1 MKPWV
6 PQILLIFLLL
16 FPGSAMYP
24 LPPEGDDYG
33 KSNACSTFLVI
44 NGESN
49 INRFRFSFLSDAG
62 DTAYSY
68 RSRTGE
74 NGIEILIPLREF
86 QASNPRMYNDFLQ
99 EVHEREYPNISIFL
113 PHMSQDKLEAM
124 ATGAEQKVL
133 ITMAGVAKQYTVDC
147 DLVNC
152 GDRLAIRGSQMIR
165 LTDFKISPP
174 EKLNGLIKV
183 KNEIKVSFGII
194 LNFIPDKTFADS
206 R

>member
-1 MKPWV
+1 MRPCV
-6 PQILLIFLLL
+6 QHSLLIFLLL
-16 FPGSAMYP
+16 LPGSAMYP
-24 LPPEGDDYG
+24 LPPEGDDIG

-49 INRFRFSFLSDAG
+49 INRFRFSFLSNAG

>member
-1 MKPWV
+1 MKSWIQ
-6 PQILLIFLLL
+6 QILLILLL
-16 FPGSAMYP
+16 LLTGSAISP
-24 LPPEGDDYG
+24 IPPGGDDNG
-33 KSNACSTFLVI
+33 KSNTCSTFLVI

-49 INRFRFSFLSDAG
+49 INRFSFSFLSNPDDPADSYNSHTG
-62 DTAYSY
+62 D
-68 RSRTGE
+68 
-74 NGIEILIPLREF
+74 NGTEVLIPLREF

-113 PHMSQDKLEAM
+113 PYMGPDKLEAM
-124 ATGAEQKVL
+124 TTGAEQKVL
-133 ITMAGVAKQYTVDC
+133 ITMAGVEKQYTVDC

-152 GDRLAIRGSQMIR
+152 GDRLVIRGSQMIR

-183 KNEIKVSFGII
+183 KNEITVSFGII
-194 LNFIPDKTFADS
+194 LNFIPRNTFADS

>member
-1 MKPWV
+1 MKSWIL
-6 PQILLIFLLL
+6 QILLILLL
-16 FPGSAMYP
+16 VLTGSTISPIPPG
-24 LPPEGDDYG
+24 GDDNG
-33 KSNACSTFLVI
+33 KSNTCSTFLVI

-49 INRFRFSFLSDAG
+49 INRFSFSFMSNADDNAN
-62 DTAYSY
+62 SY
-68 RSRTGE
+68 DSRIWK
-74 NGIEILIPLREF
+74 NGTEVLIPLREF

-113 PHMSQDKLEAM
+113 PQMGPDKLEAM
-124 ATGAEQKVL
+124 ANGTEQKVL

-152 GDRLAIRGSQMIR
+152 GGRLAIRGSQIIR

-183 KNEIKVSFGII
+183 KNEITVSFGII
-194 LNFIPDKTFADS
+194 LNFIPENTFADS